1 MKPWTIRMPEELIDW
16 IREKAA
22 RETIKCKRVVSMNTL
37 VVEILMK
44 SMKYDKKMR

>member
-1 MKPWTIRMPEELIDW
+1 MPEGLIDW

-22 RETIKCKRVVSMNTL
+22 RETIKRKKLVSMNTL

-44 SMKYDKKMR
+44 SMNNDKKKR